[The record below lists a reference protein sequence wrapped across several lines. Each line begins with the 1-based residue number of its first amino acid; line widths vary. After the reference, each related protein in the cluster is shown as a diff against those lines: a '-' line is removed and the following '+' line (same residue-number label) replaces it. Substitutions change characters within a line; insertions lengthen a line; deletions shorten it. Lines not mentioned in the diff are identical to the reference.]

1 MQLLRRMQTLLAQ
14 LYDAPVR
21 EDVQD
26 FVLSDRRRL
35 RQMIGEQAGQAADE
49 QVYVVEEEQGVR
61 VGLFLDRGVLERLE
75 RRDPLAALDERNLA
89 DFCTALEGVSHFH
102 YLVWSLARGRNVS
115 LLELELQAE
124 VDKYASAVAL
134 LTRQQAGRFP
144 QALHARMFHAV
155 SFLPQLDAVSRHRYE
170 EANRHAARFCRSLE
184 ERFLRVRRQRP
195 ELWLAELR
203 RFFRRGHQE
212 KIRQLAVNWIPLAR
226 GERSLFVTVRLGL
239 LLRFHPLRQLA
250 QIALLGRPF
259 AGEQTALVRVVAV
272 AQPFRIGA
280 DRRVRRPLVLD
291 DRQARM
297 RERLGALA
305 VADLAVCAQRV
316 VLPFVNG
323 VAAIVERDLARLI
336 GLLHVRCHDA
346 RP

>member
-35 RQMIGEQAGQAADE
+35 RQAVGEQAAPETDE

-75 RRDPLAALDERNLA
+75 RRDPLAALDERNLQ

-124 VDKYASAVAL
+124 VDKYATAVAL

-155 SFLPQLDAVSRHRYE
+155 SFLPQLDEISRQRYE

-195 ELWLAELR
+195 ELWVAELR
-203 RFFRRGHQE
+203 RFFRRSHQE
-212 KIRQLAVNWIPLAR
+212 KIRQLAV
-226 GERSLFVTVRLGL
+226 
-239 LLRFHPLRQLA
+239 
-250 QIALLGRPF
+250 
-259 AGEQTALVRVVAV
+259 
-272 AQPFRIGA
+272 
-280 DRRVRRPLVLD
+280 
-291 DRQARM
+291 
-297 RERLGALA
+297 
-305 VADLAVCAQRV
+305 
-316 VLPFVNG
+316 
-323 VAAIVERDLARLI
+323 
-336 GLLHVRCHDA
+336 
-346 RP
+346 

>member
-26 FVLSDRRRL
+26 FVLSDRQHL
-35 RQMIGEQAGQAADE
+35 RQAVGDQAGDAVDE
-49 QVYVVEEEQGVR
+49 QVYVVEEEHGVR

-75 RRDPLAALDERNLA
+75 RRDPLDALDERNLP

-124 VDKYASAVAL
+124 VDKYATAVAL
-134 LTRQQAGRFP
+134 MTRQQAGRFP

-155 SFLPQLDAVSRHRYE
+155 SFLPQLDEISRHRYE

-203 RFFRRGHQE
+203 TFFRRGHQE
-212 KIRQLAVNWIPLAR
+212 KIRNLAVS
-226 GERSLFVTVRLGL
+226 G
-239 LLRFHPLRQLA
+239 
-250 QIALLGRPF
+250 
-259 AGEQTALVRVVAV
+259 
-272 AQPFRIGA
+272 
-280 DRRVRRPLVLD
+280 
-291 DRQARM
+291 
-297 RERLGALA
+297 
-305 VADLAVCAQRV
+305 
-316 VLPFVNG
+316 
-323 VAAIVERDLARLI
+323 
-336 GLLHVRCHDA
+336 
-346 RP
+346 